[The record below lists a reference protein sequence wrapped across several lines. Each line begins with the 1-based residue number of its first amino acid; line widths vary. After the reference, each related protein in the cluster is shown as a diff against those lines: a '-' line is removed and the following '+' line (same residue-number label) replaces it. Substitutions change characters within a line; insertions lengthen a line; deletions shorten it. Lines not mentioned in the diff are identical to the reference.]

1 MGVFQK
7 SIEENMV
14 TIKTK
19 NLLPNTNSLLD
30 AVVSTTKHQTIVNDI
45 MTTTIVDCSLYEY
58 IMKWCWFPLVA
69 NSTGGFLLFI

>member
-1 MGVFQK
+1 MFFQK

-14 TIKTK
+14 TVKLK

-30 AVVSTTKHQTIVNDI
+30 TVVSATKHQTNVNDI

-58 IMKWCWFPLVA
+58 IKK
-69 NSTGGFLLFI
+69 

>member
-1 MGVFQK
+1 
-7 SIEENMV
+7 MV

-30 AVVSTTKHQTIVNDI
+30 AVVSATKHQTIVNDI

-58 IMKWCWFPLVA
+58 IMK
-69 NSTGGFLLFI
+69 